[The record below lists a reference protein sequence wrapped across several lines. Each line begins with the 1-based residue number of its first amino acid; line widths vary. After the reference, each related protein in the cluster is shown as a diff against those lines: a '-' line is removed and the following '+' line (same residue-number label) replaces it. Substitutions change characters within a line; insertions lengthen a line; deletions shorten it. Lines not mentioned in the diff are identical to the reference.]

1 MFSHEPPSAQRNEHL
16 IWLPVAACPNTA
28 RPVQNTIT
36 GKRQLGRITG
46 RSDGNNVAVGLND
59 GTVESVR
66 SGSTLLTTVPPVPKV
81 GSRFPFGVSRAKPL
95 TIVVVDPANFF
106 AEIFKHLKL
115 HMLVIVGMIG
125 LVRICK
131 TEVEICS

>member
-1 MFSHEPPSAQRNEHL
+1 MLGFPRISIDLLFSAALAATIGFGAQAFIPAPALAED
-16 IWLPVAACPNTA
+16 CPGHPDA
-28 RPVQNTIT
+28 
-36 GKRQLGRITG
+36 LGT
-46 RSDGNNVAVGLND
+46 
-59 GTVESVR
+59 
-66 SGSTLLTTVPPVPKV
+66 
-81 GSRFPFGVSRAKPL
+81 SRVL
-95 TIVVVDPANFF
+95 VVDPANFF